1 MERISEKEARIGSV
15 LAALMICSKLLNT
28 AIPVLYSGGIQ
39 AGIIT
44 MGAIWGLY
52 VLYVVVF
59 KKYKANLY
67 ATIFLIFILLYFGIS
82 NTIYS
87 DHIRLLTLHF
97 VEYGVVGFLIGGTLF
112 DVEKTTRYTSYLVLL
127 LAYPIIALLQIN
139 TSLYNESMGM
149 GLSYALLSP
158 ALATITHFLYYRR
171 KKDYLMYVAYAF
183 SVYLL
188 IQIIVRGI
196 RGSILCVL
204 IFAFFAVLNTNRIR
218 SKFSV
223 RRGVVLVIVF
233 IGLLNADSI
242 FSFVANWLSSA
253 GIHIRFIE
261 KTIALDN
268 VVGDVSNGRTNIY
281 SVALSDFIESP
292 IWGKG
297 IGYFPEIHNINYPH
311 NLILQ
316 VLGEGGL
323 LLGVPIVIILAR
335 IIYDLIFGKI
345 DNRNLRIMVL
355 FLASCTIPA
364 AFLSDEIWNYQLLW
378 LLFGIVIKKVIP
390 QGKRTTLHPQPQ
402 IKEYET

>member
-1 MERISEKEARIGSV
+1 MEHISEKEDRIGSFLV
-15 LAALMICSKLLNT
+15 ALMICSKLLNT
-28 AIPVLYSGGIQ
+28 AIPVLYSGGVQ

-52 VLYVVVF
+52 MVYVLVF

-67 ATIFLIFILLYFGIS
+67 AALFLIYILLYFAIS

-87 DHIRLLTLHF
+87 EHIRLLTLHF
-97 VEYGVVGFLIGGTLF
+97 VEYGVVGFLIGGTSF

-127 LAYPIIALLQIN
+127 LAYPIIVLLQTN
-139 TSLYNESMGM
+139 RLLYGESMGM

-158 ALATITHFLYYRR
+158 ALAIITHLLYFRR
-171 KKDYLMYVAYAF
+171 KKDYLMYLVYIF
-183 SVYLL
+183 SAYLL
-188 IQIIVRGI
+188 YQIIVRGI
-196 RGSILCVL
+196 RGAILCMLV
-204 IFAFFAVLNTNRIR
+204 FAFFAVLNTDRIR
-218 SKFSV
+218 AKFSV

-253 GIHIRFIE
+253 GVHIRFIE
-261 KTIALDN
+261 KTIALGN
-268 VVGDVSNGRTNIY
+268 VVGDVSNGRTSIY

-311 NLILQ
+311 NLVLQ

-323 LLGVPIVIILAR
+323 LLGIPIVIILGR
-335 IIYDLIFGKI
+335 IVYDLIFGKI
-345 DNRNLRIMVL
+345 VDRNLKIIVL
-355 FLASCTIPA
+355 LLASCTIPA
-364 AFLSDEIWNYQLLW
+364 AFVSDEIWNYQLLW
-378 LLFGIVIKKVIP
+378 LLFGIVIKKVMP
-390 QGKRTTLHPQPQ
+390 QGKRTMLRAQPQ
-402 IKEYET
+402 IEGYET